1 MKIAIETPQGSI
13 GYAPPPSLL
22 NIDSRNIDALP
33 LFRPNPGVKRLP
45 RRSFLLL
52 VFLLTATAW
61 AESPEERARR
71 VTVTMNL
78 HEVPPGAAAQ
88 FVQAVSNVKVHYQGR
103 PGDETVI
110 SVNFENT
117 TAHDALSYI
126 ADRAKLRL
134 TYREDGAHFGP
145 KK

>member
-1 MKIAIETPQGSI
+1 VKITKETPQRSI

-33 LFRPNPGVKRLP
+33 LFRPNPGVKRSP
-45 RRSFLLL
+45 RRPFPLLA
-52 VFLLTATAW
+52 FLLTATAW

-71 VTVTMNL
+71 VTVTMNR
-78 HEVPPGAAAQ
+78 HDVPPAAAAQ
-88 FVQAVSNVKVHYQGR
+88 FVQVVSNVKVHYQGV
-103 PGDETVI
+103 PGDKTVL

-126 ADRAKLRL
+126 ADLAKLRL
-134 TYREDGAHFGP
+134 TYQNSGAHFGP
-145 KK
+145 K